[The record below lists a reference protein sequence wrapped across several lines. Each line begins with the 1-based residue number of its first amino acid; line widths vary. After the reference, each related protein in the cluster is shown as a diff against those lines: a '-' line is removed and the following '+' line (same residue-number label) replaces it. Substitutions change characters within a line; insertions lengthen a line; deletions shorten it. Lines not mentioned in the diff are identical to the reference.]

1 MPARNIAAIDIGT
14 TKIVTVIAQ
23 IDTDNSITVLGYG
36 DVPAKGLERGM
47 VVNLEEA
54 ARALHASV
62 AKAEQMAGYR
72 MESAF
77 VSITG
82 RHIRSYVRDGAV
94 AIARPS
100 MNAGPGSYGSVSR
113 EDILRAVE
121 TAQAEPMPTSLE
133 QLHVM
138 PYRYVLDGVEVH
150 DPIGMTGMRLEVA
163 IHVVVC
169 DSNAIENLLKIVR
182 QNNIEIDDIVLQSI
196 AAAEGVLSEDER
208 RNGVILVDIGSGT
221 TGLAFFARGNVWH
234 TAMIPIGGQTFT
246 NDISITF
253 QLNPHSA
260 ETNKRLY
267 GEAMADPYRHN
278 DLIEVEGVRPGE
290 RMTISRLQFNECIQ
304 ARSDELIDFMI
315 REVDRSVYDGAYAAG
330 VVLTGGGSQ
339 LKGIDR
345 LFYDRLSAPVR
356 IATVPDVHGHD
367 LRAPTYATALGLI
380 RWGYNHG
387 RIDPRTADED
397 SRWVE
402 IYERFKLWLR
412 EFLP

>member
-1 MPARNIAAIDIGT
+1 MPQRNIAAIDIGS
-14 TKIVTVIAQ
+14 TKIITIIAQ
-23 IDTDNSITVLGYG
+23 IEPDNAITVLGYG
-36 DVPAKGLERGM
+36 DMPSKGIERGM
-47 VVNLEEA
+47 VVNIDEA
-54 ARALHASV
+54 ARAVNASIN
-62 AKAEQMAGYR
+62 KAEIMAGYR
-72 MESAF
+72 IESAF

-94 AIARPS
+94 AIARPG
-100 MNAGPGSYGSVSR
+100 NGAGAYGTVTR

-121 TAQAEPMPTSLE
+121 TAQAEALPSTIE

-138 PYRYVLDGVEVH
+138 PYRYVLDGTEVH
-150 DPIGMTGMRLEVA
+150 DPIGMPGLRLEVD

-169 DSNAIENLLKIVR
+169 ESSAIMNIINIVR
-182 QNNIEIDDIVLQSI
+182 QSNVEIDDIVLQPI
-196 AAAEGVLSEDER
+196 AAAEGVLTEDER
-208 RNGVILVDIGSGT
+208 NNGVIVVDIGSGT

-234 TAMIPIGGQTFT
+234 TAMIPIGGQTIT

-260 ETNKRLY
+260 ETNKRQI
-267 GEAMADPYRHN
+267 GEAIADPHRHN

-290 RMTISRLQFNECIQ
+290 RMNISRFQFNECIQ
-304 ARSDELIDFMI
+304 ARCDELIEFMI
-315 REVDRSVYDGAYAAG
+315 REVDRSVYDGPYAAG
-330 VVLTGGGSQ
+330 VVLTGGGAQ
-339 LKGIDR
+339 LRRIDR
-345 LFYDRLSAPVR
+345 LFYERLSAPVR
-356 IATVPDVHGHD
+356 IATVPDIHGHD
-367 LRAPTYATALGLI
+367 LKSPAYATALGLI

-387 RIDPRTADED
+387 RVDVRGPDED

>member
-1 MPARNIAAIDIGT
+1 MPLRNIAAIDIGT

-23 IDTDNSITVLGYG
+23 IDTNNAITVLGYG
-36 DVPAKGLERGM
+36 DVPSKGIERGM
-47 VVNLEEA
+47 VVNLDEA
-54 ARALHASV
+54 ARAVNSSIS
-62 AKAEQMAGYR
+62 KAELMAGYR
-72 MESAF
+72 IESAF

-94 AIARPS
+94 AIARPA
-100 MNAGPGSYGSVSR
+100 MGAGTSAYGTVTR

-121 TAQAEPMPTSLE
+121 TAQAEAMPSSLE

-138 PYRYVLDGVEVH
+138 PYRYVLDGTEVH
-150 DPIGMTGMRLEVA
+150 DPVGMPGLRLDVD

-169 DSNAIENLLKIVR
+169 DSTAIENIIKIVR
-182 QNNIEIDDIVLQSI
+182 HSKVEIDDIVLQPI
-196 AAAEGVLSEDER
+196 AAAEGVLTEDER
-208 RNGVILVDIGSGT
+208 KNGVILVDIGSGS

-234 TAMIPIGGQTFT
+234 TAMIPIGGQTIT

-260 ETNKRLY
+260 ETNKRQM
-267 GEAMADPYRHN
+267 GEAIADPHRHN
-278 DLIEVEGVRPGE
+278 DIIEVEGVRPGE
-290 RMTISRLQFNECIQ
+290 RMSISRLQFNECIQ
-304 ARSDELIDFMI
+304 ARSDELIDFII

-339 LKGIDR
+339 LKRIDR
-345 LFYDRLSAPVR
+345 LFYERLTAPVR
-356 IATVPDVHGHD
+356 IATVPDVHGQD
-367 LRAPTYATALGLI
+367 LTAPTYATALGLI

-387 RIDPRTADED
+387 RIDARGTDED

-402 IYERFKLWLR
+402 IYERFKSWLR

>member
-1 MPARNIAAIDIGT
+1 MPQRNIAAIDIGS
-14 TKIVTVIAQ
+14 TKIITIIAQ
-23 IDTDNSITVLGYG
+23 IEPDNAITVLGYG
-36 DVPAKGLERGM
+36 DVPSKGIERGM
-47 VVNLEEA
+47 VVNIDEA
-54 ARALHASV
+54 ARAVNASIN
-62 AKAEQMAGYR
+62 KAEIMAGYR
-72 MESAF
+72 IESAF

-94 AIARPS
+94 AIARPG
-100 MNAGPGSYGSVSR
+100 NGAGSYGTVTR

-121 TAQAEPMPTSLE
+121 TAQAEALPPTIE

-138 PYRYVLDGVEVH
+138 PYRYVLDGAEVH
-150 DPIGMTGMRLEVA
+150 DPIGMPGLRLEVD

-169 DSNAIENLLKIVR
+169 ESSAIMNIINIVR
-182 QNNIEIDDIVLQSI
+182 QSNVEIDDIVLQPI
-196 AAAEGVLSEDER
+196 AAAEGVLTEDER
-208 RNGVILVDIGSGT
+208 NNGVIVVDIGSGT

-234 TAMIPIGGQTFT
+234 TAMIPIGGQTIT

-260 ETNKRLY
+260 ETNKRQI
-267 GEAMADPYRHN
+267 GEAIADPHRHN

-290 RMTISRLQFNECIQ
+290 RMNISRLQFNECIQ
-304 ARSDELIDFMI
+304 ARCDELIEFMI

-330 VVLTGGGSQ
+330 VVLTGGGAQ
-339 LKGIDR
+339 LKRIDR
-345 LFYDRLSAPVR
+345 LFYERLSAPVR
-356 IATVPDVHGHD
+356 IATVPDIHGHD
-367 LRAPTYATALGLI
+367 LKSPAYATALGLI

-387 RIDPRTADED
+387 RIDVRGSEED

>member
-1 MPARNIAAIDIGT
+1 MPQRNIAAIDIGT
-14 TKIVTVIAQ
+14 TKIITIIAQ
-23 IDTDNSITVLGYG
+23 IDSNNAITVLGYG
-36 DVPAKGLERGM
+36 DVPSKGIERGI
-47 VVNLEEA
+47 VVNIDEA
-54 ARALHASV
+54 ARAVNASIN
-62 AKAEQMAGYR
+62 KAEIMAGYR
-72 MESAF
+72 IESAF

-94 AIARPS
+94 AIARS
-100 MNAGPGSYGSVSR
+100 AANSPGYGTVTR

-121 TAQAEPMPTSLE
+121 TAQAEPLAPTLE

-138 PYRYVLDGVEVH
+138 PYRYVLDGTEVH
-150 DPIGMTGMRLEVA
+150 DPIGMPGMRLEVD

-169 DSNAIENLLKIVR
+169 DSSAIMNIINIVR
-182 QNNIEIDDIVLQSI
+182 QSNIEIDDIVLQPI
-196 AAAEGVLSEDER
+196 AAAEGVLTEDER
-208 RNGVILVDIGSGT
+208 NNGVIVVDIGSGT

-234 TAMIPIGGQTFT
+234 TAMIPIGGQTIT

-260 ETNKRLY
+260 ETNKRQI
-267 GEAMADPYRHN
+267 GEAIADPHRHN

-290 RMTISRLQFNECIQ
+290 RMNISRLQFNECIQ
-304 ARSDELIDFMI
+304 ARCDELIEFMI

-330 VVLTGGGSQ
+330 VVLTGGGAQ
-339 LKGIDR
+339 LKRIDR
-345 LFYDRLSAPVR
+345 LFYERLSAPVR
-356 IATVPDVHGHD
+356 IATVPDIHGHD
-367 LRAPTYATALGLI
+367 LKSPAYATALGLI

-387 RIDPRTADED
+387 RIDVRGPEED

-402 IYERFKLWLR
+402 IYERFKMWLR